1 MKKVEPVKIAVVVL
15 VLITA
20 AVAVFYLTTRPA
32 APEGALRIENGGQ
45 VTELPLER
53 LEFSPVQGTVVNGK
67 GEERTIDAQ
76 GVLLSEVLRE
86 AGISEFAQVAVTADD
101 AYSAAVTAEEVHE
114 PDRVYLIQQEEG
126 GLRLIVFGDSNS
138 KRSVS
143 DVVSLSV
150 K

>member
-1 MKKVEPVKIAVVVL
+1 MKKGEPVKIAVIVL
-15 VLITA
+15 VLVTA
-20 AVAVFYLTTRPA
+20 VVAIFYLTTRPTTS
-32 APEGALRIENGGQ
+32 EGALRIEKGGQ
-45 VTELPLER
+45 VIELPLER
-53 LEFSPVQGTVVNGK
+53 LAFASVHGTTVNGK

-86 AGISEFAQVAVTADD
+86 AGISEFTEVTVTADD
-101 AYSAAVTAEEVHE
+101 AYNAVVTAEEIAE
-114 PDRVYLIQQEEG
+114 PDRVYLVQQDEG

-143 DVVSLSV
+143 DVASLSV

>member
-1 MKKVEPVKIAVVVL
+1 MKKMEPVKIAIIVL

-20 AVAVFYLTTRPA
+20 IVAIFYMTTRPTA
-32 APEGALRIENGGQ
+32 SEGTLRIENGGQ
-45 VTELPLER
+45 VIELPLER
-53 LEFSPVQGTVVNGK
+53 LTFASVHGITVNGK

-86 AGISEFAQVAVTADD
+86 AGISDFSEVTVTADD
-101 AYSAAVTAEEVHE
+101 AYTAVVTAEEIAE
-114 PDRVYLIQQEEG
+114 PDRVYLIRQDEG

-143 DVVSLSV
+143 DVASLSV

>member
-1 MKKVEPVKIAVVVL
+1 MKKVEPVKIAIIVL

-20 AVAVFYLTTRPA
+20 IVAIFYLTTRPTTS
-32 APEGALRIENGGQ
+32 EGTLRIENGGQ
-45 VTELPLER
+45 VIELRLER
-53 LEFSPVQGTVVNGK
+53 LTFASVHGTTVNGK

-86 AGISEFAQVAVTADD
+86 AGISEFTEVTVTADD
-101 AYSAAVTAEEVHE
+101 AYNAVVTAEEIAK
-114 PDRVYLIQQEEG
+114 PDRVYLIQQDEG

-143 DVVSLSV
+143 DVASLSV

>member
-1 MKKVEPVKIAVVVL
+1 MKKVEPVKIAIIVL
-15 VLITA
+15 ILITA
-20 AVAVFYLTTRPA
+20 IVAVFYLTTRPTA
-32 APEGALRIENGGQ
+32 SEGTLRIESGGQ
-45 VTELPLER
+45 VIELSLER
-53 LEFSPVQGTVVNGK
+53 LELIPVQGTVVNGK

-76 GVLLSEVLRE
+76 GVLLSDVLRE
-86 AGISEFAQVAVTADD
+86 AGISEFTEVTVTADD
-101 AYSAAVTAEEVHE
+101 AYNAVVTAEEIAE
-114 PDRVYLIQQEEG
+114 PDRVYLIQQDEG

>member
-1 MKKVEPVKIAVVVL
+1 MKKVEPVKISIIA
-15 VLITA
+15 LILLTA
-20 AVAVFYLTTRPA
+20 IVAIIYLTTRPA
-32 APEGALRIENGGQ
+32 AQEGTLRIENGGQ
-45 VTELPLER
+45 VMELPLER
-53 LEFSPVQGTVVNGK
+53 LTFGPVHGTTVNGK

-76 GVLLSEVLRE
+76 GVLLDQVLRD
-86 AGISEFAQVAVTADD
+86 AGISEFAEVTVTADD
-101 AYSAAVTAEEVHE
+101 AYNAVVTAEEIAE
-114 PDRVYLIQQEEG
+114 PDRVYLIRQDEG

>member
-1 MKKVEPVKIAVVVL
+1 MKKAEPIKIALIVL
-15 VLITA
+15 VLVTA
-20 AVAVFYLTTRPA
+20 IVAIFYLTTRPA
-32 APEGALRIENGGQ
+32 ASEGALRIENGGQ
-45 VTELPLER
+45 VMELPLER
-53 LEFSPVQGTVVNGK
+53 LEFVPVHGTTVNGK

-86 AGISEFAQVAVTADD
+86 AGISELAEVTVTADD
-101 AYSAAVTAEEVHE
+101 AYNAAVTAEEIAE
-114 PDRVYLIQQEEG
+114 PDRVYLIQQDGG

-143 DVVSLSV
+143 NVASLSV

>member
-1 MKKVEPVKIAVVVL
+1 MKKVNPVGLAIIAL

-20 AVAVFYLTTRPA
+20 IVAIFYLTTRPA
-32 APEGALRIENGGQ
+32 ATEGTLRIENGGQ
-45 VTELPLER
+45 TVELPLER
-53 LEFSPVQGTVVNGK
+53 LTFVPVHGTTVNGK

-86 AGISEFAQVAVTADD
+86 AGISEFAEVTVTADD
-101 AYSAAVTAEEVHE
+101 AYNAVVTAEEIAAL
-114 PDRVYLIQQEEG
+114 DRVYLIQQDEG

-143 DVVSLSV
+143 DVASLSV

>member
-1 MKKVEPVKIAVVVL
+1 MKKAEPVKLIIIVL

-20 AVAVFYLTTRPA
+20 ITAVFYLTTRPTV
-32 APEGALRIENGGQ
+32 PEDTLRIEKGSQ
-45 VTELPLER
+45 VIELPLER
-53 LEFSPVQGTVVNGK
+53 LKFIPVQGTVVNGK

-76 GVLLSEVLRE
+76 GILLDQVLRE
-86 AGISEFAQVAVTADD
+86 AGISEYLEVTVTADD
-101 AYSAAVTAEEVHE
+101 AYNAVVTAEEIAA
-114 PDRVYLIQQEEG
+114 PDRVYLIRQDEG

-143 DVVSLSV
+143 GVVSLSI

>member
-1 MKKVEPVKIAVVVL
+1 MKKAEPVKIAVVVL
-15 VLITA
+15 ILVTA

-32 APEGALRIENGGQ
+32 APEGTLRIENGGQ

-53 LEFSPVQGTVVNGK
+53 LELVPVQGTVVNGK
-67 GEERTIDAQ
+67 GEERTVDAQ

>member
-1 MKKVEPVKIAVVVL
+1 MKKAEPVKIAVI
-15 VLITA
+15 VLILLTA
-20 AVAVFYLTTRPA
+20 IVAIIYLTTRPA

-45 VTELPLER
+45 TIELPLER
-53 LEFSPVQGTVVNGK
+53 LAFVPVHGTTVNGK
-67 GEERTIDAQ
+67 GEERTVDAQ

-86 AGISEFAQVAVTADD
+86 AGISEFAEVTVTADD
-101 AYSAAVTAEEVHE
+101 AYNAVVTAEEIAQ
-114 PDRVYLIQQEEG
+114 PDRVYLIQQDEG

-150 K
+150 Q

>member
-1 MKKVEPVKIAVVVL
+1 MKKVEPVKIAIIAL

-20 AVAVFYLTTRPA
+20 VVAVFYLTTRPT
-32 APEGALRIENGGQ
+32 APEGTLRIESGGQ
-45 VTELPLER
+45 VIELPLER
-53 LEFSPVQGTVVNGK
+53 LTFASVHGTTVNGK

-76 GVLLSEVLRE
+76 GVLLGQVLRE
-86 AGISEFAQVAVTADD
+86 AGILEFAEVTVTADD
-101 AYSAAVTAEEVHE
+101 AYNAVVTAEEIAE
-114 PDRVYLIQQEEG
+114 TDRVYLIQQDEG

-143 DVVSLSV
+143 DVASLSV